1 MARRGR
7 KRRLDIESEYWLLL
21 ASVGTVE
28 AGRPVGIVRKSGSC
42 ATGCS
47 SLRRSAGSAVRGF
60 PSSRF
65 VRNDRS
71 GPRIRGISTSS
82 GHRGGACSFV
92 IVTSGAFADRRR
104 MLGGHIEAGPGA
116 PLYRSE
122 WSWGDMRG
130 SAPWWALATGGQL
143 RRSAIGLRRDSH
155 QCPFGEGRHRL
166 CPRFGWAF
174 GSDSTTADP
183 LGGVVVHP
191 GLLDLAQIDRPLGE
205 CREQRRKA
213 APVH

>member
-1 MARRGR
+1 VLVATHLITKGVSMARRGR

-21 ASVGTVE
+21 ASVGPVE

-122 WSWGDMRG
+122 WSWGTCGARRRGGRWRPVGNFDVARSGCGGTRTSAHSVRAGTG
-130 SAPWWALATGGQL
+130 SARSGGLSDQIRRL
-143 RRSAIGLRRDSH
+143 RTRSVAS
-155 QCPFGEGRHRL
+155 
-166 CPRFGWAF
+166 
-174 GSDSTTADP
+174 
-183 LGGVVVHP
+183 
-191 GLLDLAQIDRPLGE
+191 
-205 CREQRRKA
+205 
-213 APVH
+213 

>member
-60 PSSRF
+60 PASRF
-65 VRNDRS
+65 VREIGRAREFGESVLRPGTAVARALLSSSRVERS
-71 GPRIRGISTSS
+71 LTED
-82 GHRGGACSFV
+82 ACSG
-92 IVTSGAFADRRR
+92 VTSRPF
-104 MLGGHIEAGPGA
+104 PGA

-122 WSWGDMRG
+122 WSWGTCGARRRG
-130 SAPWWALATGGQL
+130 GRWRPVGNFDVARSGCGG
-143 RRSAIGLRRDSH
+143 
-155 QCPFGEGRHRL
+155 
-166 CPRFGWAF
+166 FGWAF

-183 LGGVVVHP
+183 LRGVVVQP
-191 GLLDLAQIDRPLGE
+191 GLLDLAQIDQPLGE
-205 CREQRRKA
+205 CREQSRQA